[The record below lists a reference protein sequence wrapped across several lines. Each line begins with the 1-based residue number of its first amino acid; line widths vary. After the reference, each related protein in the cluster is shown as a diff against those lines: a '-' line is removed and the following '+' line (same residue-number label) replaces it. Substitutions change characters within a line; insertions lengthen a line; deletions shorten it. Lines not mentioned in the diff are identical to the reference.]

1 MSLPVLLFIS
11 LPEAM
16 LVSVIG
22 LSLLGFKSTL
32 KEITL
37 IGIFQAIC
45 SYFIRSLPI
54 AFGIHSIL
62 QLITFSL
69 IISFIYLIPYKLSFL
84 AALLGLSIY
93 LAVEMVSAPLIFNL
107 TGLSLSSVLNNF
119 WERLVFFLPEALI
132 LVIII
137 LLIQRLN
144 LRFPERW
151 LDLLGANK
159 SYILKSAPL
168 ISLFL
173 LQFILIMLIYLAI
186 YLENNSLSKIKTF
199 ISDPF
204 MLILMD
210 ALISVLFIFS
220 MKRIIN
226 LLQEEIKLKTQL
238 DYLNQIEELVRTLR
252 LQRHNFNHELQVI
265 YGLLEVEAFRE
276 AKEYIKK
283 YLEEIAV
290 TSELIKTDKLEIT
303 ALLQTKASLAE
314 SRKINFK
321 VEVKTSLRDLPLE
334 VRDFNVILGNLIDN
348 AFEAVERLPSDQRKV
363 EVELTKDLM
372 GYVFI
377 VRNYG
382 LPIKQEVI
390 EKIFEPG
397 FSTKGEGRG
406 MGLYSVK
413 KLVQKY
419 NGDIQ
424 VKSDANWTI
433 FTVQLPDK
441 IENTRTP

>member
-93 LAVEMVSAPLIFNL
+93 LVVETVSAPLIFNL

-132 LVIII
+132 LVMLI

-159 SYILKSAPL
+159 SYMLKSVPL

-210 ALISVLFIFS
+210 ALISILFIFS
-220 MKRIIN
+220 MKRILN
-226 LLQEEIKLKTQL
+226 LLHEEIKLKTQL
-238 DYLNQIEELVRTLR
+238 DYLNQIEELLRTLR

-290 TSELIKTDKLEIT
+290 TSVLIKTDKLEIT

-321 VEVKTSLRDLPLE
+321 VEVKTSLRELPLK
-334 VRDFNVILGNLIDN
+334 VRDLNVILGNLIDN
-348 AFEAVERLPSDQRKV
+348 AFEAVEGMPLEQRKV

-377 VRNYG
+377 VKNYG
-382 LPIKQEVI
+382 LPIKPELI

-419 NGDIQ
+419 NGNIQ

-441 IENTRTP
+441 IENTP